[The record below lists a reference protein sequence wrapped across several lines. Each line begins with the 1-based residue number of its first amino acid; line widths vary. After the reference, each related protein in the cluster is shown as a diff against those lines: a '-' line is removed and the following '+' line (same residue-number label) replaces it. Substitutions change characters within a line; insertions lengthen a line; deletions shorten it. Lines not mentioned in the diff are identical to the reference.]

1 MNIASALLKQIIVQ
15 KDLDTWANLKEHYL
29 PGDFQSIFKVLDK
42 HIEQYQDLPQFEDLR
57 YEIRD
62 RKLQEKIFAIESVD
76 VEVDAWLLLDYLKN
90 EYAQVEILDQLDR
103 YIDNTVA
110 MATAEE
116 NIEQLQEI
124 VLKVSESVD
133 VKPPAESME
142 KISLFEDDKELSKYL
157 PLGLNSEYDSEIQ
170 FSPKDLVLVGGRRGS
185 GKSVTCCNLAAN
197 VYESGRS
204 AIYFTI
210 EMDSRSILQRIC
222 SVATKVPLKRLRSKM
237 LASDEWNKVAGWWAG
252 RFDGGH
258 ELLPEFIKSADKAN
272 DFEAFHTKLTKLQ
285 LHKDRQIDVIY
296 DPALTLSKIQSELD
310 KKVNQLDIGVVIVD
324 YLNQVKRHNAPS
336 RSGQYDWTEQIE
348 VSKKMKLYAQEYETM
363 FFAPY
368 QTDASGEARFAK
380 GILDAAD
387 AAYSLETWEQED
399 NCMTFNCTK
408 MRSNVMKSFSSVID
422 WETLKIGPQS
432 QINPKDKEDMSNSM
446 KTGEEVD
453 DL

>member
-15 KDLDTWANLKEHYL
+15 KDLDTWAKLKEHYL
-29 PGDFQSIFKVLDK
+29 PGEYQSIFRILDK
-42 HIEQYQDLPQFEDLR
+42 HIDNYQDLPQFEDLQ
-57 YEIRD
+57 YEVRD

-90 EYAQVEILDQLDR
+90 EYAQIEILDELDK

-124 VLKVSESVD
+124 VLRVSDKVD
-133 VKPPAESME
+133 VKPPEESMQS
-142 KISLFEDDKELSKYL
+142 ISLFEDDKELASYL
-157 PLGLNSEYDSEIQ
+157 PLGLNSEYDSQIQ
-170 FSPKDLVLVGGRRGS
+170 FSPKDLVLVGGRRGA
-185 GKSVTCCNLAAN
+185 GKSLTCCNLASN
-197 VYESGRS
+197 VYDAGRS
-204 AIYFTI
+204 ALYFTI
-210 EMDSRSILQRIC
+210 EMDSRQILQRIC
-222 SVATKVPLKRLRSKM
+222 SVSTKIPLKRLRSKM
-237 LASDEWNKVAGWWAG
+237 LSSEEWSRIGGWWAG

-258 ELLPEFIKSADKAN
+258 ELLPEFEKTH
-272 DFEAFHTKLTKLQ
+272 DFETFHKNLTKLS
-285 LHKDRQIDVIY
+285 LHKERQLDVIY

-310 KKVNQLDIGVVIVD
+310 KKVNQLDVGVVIVD

-336 RSGQYDWTEQIE
+336 RTGQYDWTEQIE
-348 VSKKMKLYAQEYETM
+348 VSKKMKLYAQEYETL

-387 AAYSLETWEQED
+387 AAFSLETWEQSD

-408 MRSNVMKSFSSVID
+408 MRNNRMESFTSEVD
-422 WETLKIGPQS
+422 WETLKIGPAS
-432 QINPKDKEDMSNSM
+432 ALNPKQREDIENNM
-446 KTGEEVD
+446 KTGENVD
-453 DL
+453 DI

>member
-15 KDLDTWANLKEHYL
+15 KDLDTWSKLKEHYL
-29 PGDFQSIFKVLDK
+29 PGDYQPIFKILDK
-42 HIEQYQDLPQFEDLR
+42 HIENYQDLPLFEDLQ
-57 YEIRD
+57 YEVRD
-62 RKLQEKIFAIESVD
+62 RKLQEKIFAIESID

-90 EYAQVEILDQLDR
+90 EYAQIEILDELDR
-103 YIDNTVA
+103 YIDKTVA

-124 VLKVSESVD
+124 VLRVSEKVD
-133 VKPPAESME
+133 VKPPEESMQR
-142 KISLFEDDKELSKYL
+142 ITLFEDDKELSKYL
-157 PLGLNSEYDSEIQ
+157 PLGLNSEYDSQIQ

-185 GKSVTCCNLAAN
+185 GKSVTCCNLASN
-197 VYESGRS
+197 VYDSGRS
-204 AIYFTI
+204 ALYFTI
-210 EMDSRSILQRIC
+210 EMDSRQILQRIC
-222 SVATKVPLKRLRSKM
+222 SVSTKIPLKRLRSKM
-237 LASDEWNKVAGWWAG
+237 LSKDEWSRVAGWWAG
-252 RFDGGH
+252 RFEGGH
-258 ELLPEFIKSADKAN
+258 ELLPEFEKTGNFD
-272 DFEAFHTKLTKLQ
+272 DFHAKLTRLELDKE
-285 LHKDRQIDVIY
+285 KQIDVIY

-310 KKVNQLDIGVVIVD
+310 KKVGQLDIGVVIVD
-324 YLNQVKRHNAPS
+324 YLNQVKRHNAPC

-387 AAYSLETWEQED
+387 AAYALETWEQQDE
-399 NCMTFNCTK
+399 CMTFNCVK
-408 MRSNVMKSFSSVID
+408 MRSNEMRSFSSVVD

-432 QINPKDKEDMSNSM
+432 QINPKEREAMESSM
-446 KTGEEVD
+446 KTGEDVD

>member
-15 KDLDTWANLKEHYL
+15 KDLDTWSKLKEHYL
-29 PGDFQSIFKVLDK
+29 PGEYQSIFRILDK
-42 HIEQYQDLPQFEDLR
+42 HIDNYQDLPKFEDLR
-57 YEIRD
+57 YEVRD

-90 EYAQVEILDQLDR
+90 EYAQVEILDELDK

-110 MATAEE
+110 MASAEE

-124 VLKVSESVD
+124 VLRVSDKVD
-133 VKPPAESME
+133 VKAPEESMQS
-142 KISLFEDDKELSKYL
+142 ISLFEDDKELSRYL
-157 PLGLNSEYDSEIQ
+157 PLGLNSEYDSQIQ
-170 FSPKDLVLVGGRRGS
+170 FSPKDLVLVGGRRGA

-197 VYESGRS
+197 VYDSGRS
-204 AIYFTI
+204 ALYFTI

-222 SVATKVPLKRLRSKM
+222 SVSTKIPLKRLRSKM
-237 LASDEWNKVAGWWAG
+237 LSTEEWNLVGGWWAG

-258 ELLPEFIKSADKAN
+258 ELLPEFVKTH
-272 DFEAFHTKLTKLQ
+272 DFDTFHKKLTKLP
-285 LHKDRQIDVIY
+285 LHKEKQLDVIY

-310 KKVNQLDIGVVIVD
+310 KKVNQLDVGVVIVD

-348 VSKKMKLYAQEYETM
+348 VSKKMKLYAQEYETL

-387 AAYSLETWEQED
+387 AAYALETWDQQD
-399 NCMTFNCTK
+399 GCITFNCVK
-408 MRSNVMKSFSSVID
+408 MRSNRMESFTSAVD
-422 WETLKIGPQS
+422 WETLKIGPQTAL
-432 QINPKDKEDMSNSM
+432 NPKEKENIENSM
-446 KTGEEVD
+446 KTGEDVD
-453 DL
+453 DI

>member
-15 KDLDTWANLKEHYL
+15 KDLDTWSKLKEHYL
-29 PGDFQSIFKVLDK
+29 PGEYQSIFRILDK
-42 HIEQYQDLPQFEDLR
+42 HIDNYQDLPQFEDLQ
-57 YEIRD
+57 YEVRD

-90 EYAQVEILDQLDR
+90 EYAQIEILDELDK

-124 VLKVSESVD
+124 VLRVSDKVD
-133 VKPPAESME
+133 VKAPEESMQS
-142 KISLFEDDKELSKYL
+142 ISLFEDDKELASYL
-157 PLGLNSEYDSEIQ
+157 PLGLNSEYDSQIQ
-170 FSPKDLVLVGGRRGS
+170 FSPKDLVLVGGRRGA
-185 GKSVTCCNLAAN
+185 GKSLTCCNLASN
-197 VYESGRS
+197 VYDSGRS
-204 AIYFTI
+204 ALYFTI
-210 EMDSRSILQRIC
+210 EMDSRQILQRIC
-222 SVATKVPLKRLRSKM
+222 SVSTKIPLRRLRSKM
-237 LASDEWNKVAGWWAG
+237 LSSEEWSRVGGWWAG

-258 ELLPEFIKSADKAN
+258 DLLPEFEKTH
-272 DFEAFHTKLTKLQ
+272 DFDTFHKNLTKLP
-285 LHKDRQIDVIY
+285 LHKERQLDVIY

-310 KKVNQLDIGVVIVD
+310 KKVNQLDVGVVIVD

-348 VSKKMKLYAQEYETM
+348 VSKKMKLYAQEYETL

-387 AAYSLETWEQED
+387 AAFSLETWEQSD

-408 MRSNVMKSFSSVID
+408 MRSNRMQSFTSEVD
-422 WETLKIGPQS
+422 WETLKIGPAS
-432 QINPKDKEDMSNSM
+432 ALNPKQREDIENNM
-446 KTGEEVD
+446 KTGENVD
-453 DL
+453 DI

>member
-15 KDLDTWANLKEHYL
+15 KDLDTWSKLKEHYL
-29 PGDFQSIFKVLDK
+29 PGEYQSIFRILDK
-42 HIEQYQDLPQFEDLR
+42 HIDNYQDLPQFEDLQ
-57 YEIRD
+57 YEVRD

-90 EYAQVEILDQLDR
+90 EYAQIEILDELDK

-124 VLKVSESVD
+124 VLRVSDKVD
-133 VKPPAESME
+133 VKAPEESMQS
-142 KISLFEDDKELSKYL
+142 ISLFEDDKELASYL
-157 PLGLNSEYDSEIQ
+157 PLGLNSEYDSQIQ
-170 FSPKDLVLVGGRRGS
+170 FSPKDLVLVGGRRGA
-185 GKSVTCCNLAAN
+185 GKSLTCCNLASN
-197 VYESGRS
+197 VYDSGRS
-204 AIYFTI
+204 ALYFTI
-210 EMDSRSILQRIC
+210 EMDSRQILQRIC
-222 SVATKVPLKRLRSKM
+222 SVSTKIPLKRLRSKM
-237 LASDEWNKVAGWWAG
+237 LSSEEWSRVGGWWAG

-258 ELLPEFIKSADKAN
+258 DLLPEFEKTH
-272 DFEAFHTKLTKLQ
+272 DFDTFHKNLTKLP
-285 LHKDRQIDVIY
+285 LHKERQLDVIY

-310 KKVNQLDIGVVIVD
+310 KKVNQLDVGVVIVD

-348 VSKKMKLYAQEYETM
+348 VSKKMKLYAQEYEIL

-387 AAYSLETWEQED
+387 AAFSLETWEQSD

-408 MRSNVMKSFSSVID
+408 MRSNRMQSFTSEVD
-422 WETLKIGPQS
+422 WETLKIGPGS
-432 QINPKDKEDMSNSM
+432 ALNPKEREDIESNM
-446 KTGEEVD
+446 KTGENVD
-453 DL
+453 DI

>member
-1 MNIASALLKQIIVQ
+1 LNIASALLKQIIVQ
-15 KDLDTWANLKEHYL
+15 KDLDTWSKLKEHYL
-29 PGDFQSIFKVLDK
+29 PGEYQSIFRILDK
-42 HIEQYQDLPQFEDLR
+42 HIDNYQDLPQFEDLR
-57 YEIRD
+57 YEVRD

-90 EYAQVEILDQLDR
+90 EYAQIEILDELDK

-124 VLKVSESVD
+124 VLRVSDKVD
-133 VKPPAESME
+133 VKAPEESMQS
-142 KISLFEDDKELSKYL
+142 ISLFEDDKELASYL
-157 PLGLNSEYDSEIQ
+157 PLGLNSEYDSQIQ
-170 FSPKDLVLVGGRRGS
+170 FSPKDLVLVGGRRGA
-185 GKSVTCCNLAAN
+185 GKSLTCCNLASN
-197 VYESGRS
+197 VYDSGRS
-204 AIYFTI
+204 ALYFTI
-210 EMDSRSILQRIC
+210 EMDSRQILQRIC
-222 SVATKVPLKRLRSKM
+222 SVSTKIPLKRLRSKM
-237 LASDEWNKVAGWWAG
+237 LSSEEWSRVGGWWAG

-258 ELLPEFIKSADKAN
+258 DLLPEFEKTH
-272 DFEAFHTKLTKLQ
+272 DFDTFHKNLTKLP
-285 LHKDRQIDVIY
+285 LHKERQLDVIY

-310 KKVNQLDIGVVIVD
+310 KKVNQLDVGVVIVD

-348 VSKKMKLYAQEYETM
+348 VSKKMKLYAQEYETL

-387 AAYSLETWEQED
+387 AAFSLETWEQSD

-408 MRSNVMKSFSSVID
+408 MRSNRMQSFTSEVD
-422 WETLKIGPQS
+422 WETLKIGPGS
-432 QINPKDKEDMSNSM
+432 ALNPKEREDIESNM
-446 KTGEEVD
+446 KTGENVD
-453 DL
+453 DI

>member
-1 MNIASALLKQIIVQ
+1 
-15 KDLDTWANLKEHYL
+15 
-29 PGDFQSIFKVLDK
+29 
-42 HIEQYQDLPQFEDLR
+42 
-57 YEIRD
+57 
-62 RKLQEKIFAIESVD
+62 
-76 VEVDAWLLLDYLKN
+76 
-90 EYAQVEILDQLDR
+90 
-103 YIDNTVA
+103 
-110 MATAEE
+110 
-116 NIEQLQEI
+116 
-124 VLKVSESVD
+124 
-133 VKPPAESME
+133 
-142 KISLFEDDKELSKYL
+142 
-157 PLGLNSEYDSEIQ
+157 
-170 FSPKDLVLVGGRRGS
+170 LVLVGGRRGS

-237 LASDEWNKVAGWWAG
+237 LSGPEWSLVAGWWAG

-258 ELLPEFIKSADKAN
+258 ELLPEFEKTK

>member
-15 KDLDTWANLKEHYL
+15 KDLDTWAKLKEHYL
-29 PGDFQSIFKVLDK
+29 PGEYQSIFRILDK
-42 HIEQYQDLPQFEDLR
+42 HIDNYQDLPQFEDLQ
-57 YEIRD
+57 YEVRD

-90 EYAQVEILDQLDR
+90 EYAQIEILDELDK

-124 VLKVSESVD
+124 VLRVSDKVD
-133 VKPPAESME
+133 VKPPEESMQS
-142 KISLFEDDKELSKYL
+142 ISLFEDDKELASYL
-157 PLGLNSEYDSEIQ
+157 PLGLNSEYDSQIQ
-170 FSPKDLVLVGGRRGS
+170 FSPKDLVLVGGRRGA
-185 GKSVTCCNLAAN
+185 GKSLTCCNLASN
-197 VYESGRS
+197 VYDAGRS
-204 AIYFTI
+204 ALYFTI
-210 EMDSRSILQRIC
+210 EMDSRQILQRIC
-222 SVATKVPLKRLRSKM
+222 SVSTKIPLKRLRSKM
-237 LASDEWNKVAGWWAG
+237 LSSEEWSRIGGWWAG

-258 ELLPEFIKSADKAN
+258 ELLPEFEKTH
-272 DFEAFHTKLTKLQ
+272 DFETFHKNLTKLS
-285 LHKDRQIDVIY
+285 LHKERQLDVIY

-310 KKVNQLDIGVVIVD
+310 KKVNQLDVGVVIVD

-348 VSKKMKLYAQEYETM
+348 VSKKMKLYAQEYETL

-387 AAYSLETWEQED
+387 AAFSLETWEQSD

-408 MRSNVMKSFSSVID
+408 MRSNRMQSFTSEVD
-422 WETLKIGPQS
+422 WETLKIGPGS
-432 QINPKDKEDMSNSM
+432 ALNPKEREDIESNM
-446 KTGEEVD
+446 KTGENVD
-453 DL
+453 DI

>member
-15 KDLDTWANLKEHYL
+15 KDLDTWSKLKEHYL
-29 PGDFQSIFKVLDK
+29 PGDYQSIFKILDK
-42 HIEQYQDLPQFEDLR
+42 HIENYQDLPQFEDLQ
-57 YEIRD
+57 YEVRD

-76 VEVDAWLLLDYLKN
+76 VEIDAWLLLDYLKN
-90 EYAQVEILDQLDR
+90 EYAQIEILDELDK
-103 YIDNTVA
+103 YVDNTVA
-110 MATAEE
+110 MASAEE

-124 VLKVSESVD
+124 VLRVSDKVD
-133 VKPPAESME
+133 VKPPEESMQR
-142 KISLFEDDKELSKYL
+142 ISLFDNDKELSKYL
-157 PLGLNSEYDSEIQ
+157 PLGLNSEYDSQIQ
-170 FSPKDLVLVGGRRGS
+170 FSPKDLVLVGGRRGA

-197 VYESGRS
+197 VYESGKS

-222 SVATKVPLKRLRSKM
+222 SVATRIPLKRLRSKM
-237 LASDEWNKVAGWWAG
+237 LSKEEWSNVAGWWAG

-258 ELLPEFIKSADKAN
+258 DLLPEFEKTG
-272 DFEAFHTKLTKLQ
+272 DFDDFHTKLTRLD
-285 LHKDRQIDVIY
+285 LHKDRQLEVIY

-310 KKVNQLDIGVVIVD
+310 KLSSQLDIGVVIVD

-368 QTDASGEARFAK
+368 QTDSTGEARFAK

-387 AAYSLETWEQED
+387 AAYSLETWEQDDE
-399 NCMTFNCTK
+399 CMTFNCVK
-408 MRSNVMKSFSSVID
+408 MRSNEMKSFSSVVD

-432 QINPKDKEDMSNSM
+432 QTNPKEREAMENSM
-446 KTGEEVD
+446 KTGEDVD

>member
-15 KDLDTWANLKEHYL
+15 KDLDTWSKLKEHYL
-29 PGDFQSIFKVLDK
+29 PGEYQSIFRILDK
-42 HIEQYQDLPQFEDLR
+42 HIDNYQDLPQFEDLR
-57 YEIRD
+57 YEVRD

-90 EYAQVEILDQLDR
+90 EYAQIEILDELDK

-124 VLKVSESVD
+124 VLRVSDKVD
-133 VKPPAESME
+133 VKAPEESMQS
-142 KISLFEDDKELSKYL
+142 ISLFEDDKELASYL
-157 PLGLNSEYDSEIQ
+157 PLGLNSEYDSQIQ
-170 FSPKDLVLVGGRRGS
+170 FSPKDLVLVGGRRGA
-185 GKSVTCCNLAAN
+185 GKSLTCCNLASN
-197 VYESGRS
+197 VYDSGRS
-204 AIYFTI
+204 ALYFTI
-210 EMDSRSILQRIC
+210 EMDSRQILQRIC
-222 SVATKVPLKRLRSKM
+222 SVSTKIPLKRLRSKM
-237 LASDEWNKVAGWWAG
+237 LSSEEWSRVGGWWAG

-258 ELLPEFIKSADKAN
+258 DLLPEFEKTH
-272 DFEAFHTKLTKLQ
+272 DFDTFHKNLTKLP
-285 LHKDRQIDVIY
+285 LHKERQLDVIY

-310 KKVNQLDIGVVIVD
+310 KKVNQLDVGVVIVD

-348 VSKKMKLYAQEYETM
+348 VSKKMKLYAQEYETL

-387 AAYSLETWEQED
+387 AAFSLETWEQSD

-408 MRSNVMKSFSSVID
+408 MRSNRMQSFTSEVD
-422 WETLKIGPQS
+422 WETLKIGPGS
-432 QINPKDKEDMSNSM
+432 ALNPKEREDIESNM
-446 KTGEEVD
+446 KTGENVD
-453 DL
+453 DI

>member
-1 MNIASALLKQIIVQ
+1 LNIASALLKQIIVQ
-15 KDLDTWANLKEHYL
+15 KDLDTWSKLKEHYL
-29 PGDFQSIFKVLDK
+29 PGDYQSVFKILDK
-42 HIEQYQDLPQFEDLR
+42 HIENYQDLPQFEDLQ
-57 YEIRD
+57 YEVRD

-90 EYAQVEILDQLDR
+90 EYAQIEILDELDK
-103 YIDNTVA
+103 YVDNTVA
-110 MATAEE
+110 MASAEE

-124 VLKVSESVD
+124 VLRVSDKVD
-133 VKPPAESME
+133 VKPPEESMQR
-142 KISLFEDDKELSKYL
+142 ISLFDNDKELSKYL
-157 PLGLNSEYDSEIQ
+157 PLGLNSDYDSQIQ
-170 FSPKDLVLVGGRRGS
+170 FSPKDLVLVGGRRGA

-197 VYESGRS
+197 VYESGKS

-222 SVATKVPLKRLRSKM
+222 SVATRIPLKRLRSKM
-237 LASDEWNKVAGWWAG
+237 LSKEEWSNVAGWWAG

-258 ELLPEFIKSADKAN
+258 DLLPEFEKTG
-272 DFEAFHTKLTKLQ
+272 DFDDFHTKLTKLD
-285 LHKDRQIDVIY
+285 LHKDRQLEVIY

-310 KKVNQLDIGVVIVD
+310 KLSSQLDIGVVIVD

-368 QTDASGEARFAK
+368 QTDSTGEARFAK

-387 AAYSLETWEQED
+387 AAYSLETWEQDDE
-399 NCMTFNCTK
+399 CMTFNCVK
-408 MRSNVMKSFSSVID
+408 MRSNEMKSFSSVVD

-432 QINPKDKEDMSNSM
+432 QTNPKEREAMENSM
-446 KTGEEVD
+446 KTGEDVD

>member
-15 KDLDTWANLKEHYL
+15 KDLDTWSKLKEHYL
-29 PGDFQSIFKVLDK
+29 PGDYQPIFKILDK
-42 HIEQYQDLPQFEDLR
+42 HIENYQDLPLFEDLQ
-57 YEIRD
+57 YEVRD
-62 RKLQEKIFAIESVD
+62 RKLQEKIFAIESID

-90 EYAQVEILDQLDR
+90 EYAQIEILDELDR
-103 YIDNTVA
+103 YIDKTVA

-124 VLKVSESVD
+124 VLRVSEKVD
-133 VKPPAESME
+133 VKPPEESMQR
-142 KISLFEDDKELSKYL
+142 ITLFEDDKELSKYL
-157 PLGLNSEYDSEIQ
+157 PLGLNSEYDSQIQ

-185 GKSVTCCNLAAN
+185 GKSVTCCNLASN
-197 VYESGRS
+197 VYDSGRS
-204 AIYFTI
+204 ALYFTI
-210 EMDSRSILQRIC
+210 EMDSRQILQRIC
-222 SVATKVPLKRLRSKM
+222 SVSTKIPLKRLRSKM
-237 LASDEWNKVAGWWAG
+237 LSKDEWSRVAGWWAG
-252 RFDGGH
+252 RFEGGH
-258 ELLPEFIKSADKAN
+258 ELLPEFERTGNFD
-272 DFEAFHTKLTKLQ
+272 EFHTKLTRLELDKE
-285 LHKDRQIDVIY
+285 KQIDVIY

-310 KKVNQLDIGVVIVD
+310 KKVGQLDVGVVIVD

-387 AAYSLETWEQED
+387 AAYALETWEQQDE
-399 NCMTFNCTK
+399 CMTFNCVK
-408 MRSNVMKSFSSVID
+408 MRSNEMRSFSSVVD

-432 QINPKDKEDMSNSM
+432 QINPKEKEAMESSM
-446 KTGEEVD
+446 KTGEDVD

>member
-15 KDLDTWANLKEHYL
+15 KDLDTWSKLKEHYL
-29 PGDFQSIFKVLDK
+29 PGDYQPIFKILDK
-42 HIEQYQDLPQFEDLR
+42 HIENYQDLPLFEDLQ
-57 YEIRD
+57 YEVRD
-62 RKLQEKIFAIESVD
+62 RKLQEKIFAIESID

-90 EYAQVEILDQLDR
+90 EYAQIEILDELDR
-103 YIDNTVA
+103 YIDKTVA

-124 VLKVSESVD
+124 VLRVSEKVD
-133 VKPPAESME
+133 VKPPEESMQR
-142 KISLFEDDKELSKYL
+142 ITLFEDDKELSKYL
-157 PLGLNSEYDSEIQ
+157 PLGLNSEYDSQIQ

-185 GKSVTCCNLAAN
+185 GKSVTCCNLASN
-197 VYESGRS
+197 VYDSGRS
-204 AIYFTI
+204 ALYFTI
-210 EMDSRSILQRIC
+210 EMDSRQILQRIC
-222 SVATKVPLKRLRSKM
+222 SVSTKIPLKRLRSKM
-237 LASDEWNKVAGWWAG
+237 LSKDEWSRVAGWWAG
-252 RFDGGH
+252 RFEGGH
-258 ELLPEFIKSADKAN
+258 ELLPEFEKTGNFD
-272 DFEAFHTKLTKLQ
+272 DFHTKLTRLELDKE
-285 LHKDRQIDVIY
+285 KQIDVIY

-310 KKVNQLDIGVVIVD
+310 KKVGQLDIGVVIVD

-387 AAYSLETWEQED
+387 AAYALETWEQQDE
-399 NCMTFNCTK
+399 CMTFNCVK
-408 MRSNVMKSFSSVID
+408 MRSNEMRSFSSVVD

-432 QINPKDKEDMSNSM
+432 QINPKEKEAMESSM
-446 KTGEEVD
+446 KTGEDVD

>member
-1 MNIASALLKQIIVQ
+1 MNIASALIKRTLELR
-15 KDLDTWANLKEHYL
+15 DFETWTQVHKRYL
-29 PGDFQSIFKVLDK
+29 PSEYHSLHSIIDK
-42 HIEQYQDLPQFEDLR
+42 HSEKFHTMPSIEDLKL
-57 YEIRD
+57 EIRD
-62 RKLQEKIFAIESVD
+62 SNTREKLYA
-76 VEVDAWLLLDYLKN
+76 VEAVKVDAEPYMLLQYLKN
-90 EYAQVEILDQLDR
+90 EYTQKEILTSLED
-103 YIDNTVA
+103 YVENSVA
-110 MATAEE
+110 FEDA
-116 NIEQLQEI
+116 Q
-124 VLKVSESVD
+124 ESVD
-133 VKPPAESME
+133 HLHQIVLDIEDKVDLEEPQESMQRIE
-142 KISLFEDDKELSKYL
+142 LFEPEEDLERYI
-157 PLGLNSEYDSEIQ
+157 PLGLNEEYDLDIQ
-170 FSPKDLVLVGGRRGS
+170 FSPRDLVMVGGKRGA
-185 GKSVTCCNLAAN
+185 GKSVICAN
-197 VYESGRS
+197 IANNVVESGKS

-222 SVATKVPLKRLRSKM
+222 SVATRVPLKRLRSKM
-237 LASDEWNKVAGWWAG
+237 LSSDEWNAVAGWWAG

-258 ELLPEFIKSADKAN
+258 ELLPEFEKTR
-272 DFEAFHTKLTKLQ
+272 DFEAFHDRLTRLQ

-310 KKVNQLDIGVVIVD
+310 KKVNQLDVGVVIVD

-399 NCMTFNCTK
+399 NCITFNCTK

-432 QINPKDKEDMSNSM
+432 QINPKDKEDISNSM
-446 KTGEEVD
+446 KTGEDVD

>member
-1 MNIASALLKQIIVQ
+1 LNIASALLKQIIVQ
-15 KDLDTWANLKEHYL
+15 KDLDTWSKLKEHYL
-29 PGDFQSIFKVLDK
+29 PGEYQSIFRILDK
-42 HIEQYQDLPQFEDLR
+42 HIDNYQDLPQFEDLQ
-57 YEIRD
+57 YEVRD

-90 EYAQVEILDQLDR
+90 EYAQIEILDELDK

-124 VLKVSESVD
+124 VLRVSDKVD
-133 VKPPAESME
+133 VKAPEESMQS
-142 KISLFEDDKELSKYL
+142 ISLFEDDKELASYL
-157 PLGLNSEYDSEIQ
+157 PLGLNSEYDSQIQ
-170 FSPKDLVLVGGRRGS
+170 FSPKDLVLVGGRRGA
-185 GKSVTCCNLAAN
+185 GKSLTCCNLASN
-197 VYESGRS
+197 VYDSGRS
-204 AIYFTI
+204 ALYFTI
-210 EMDSRSILQRIC
+210 EMDSRQILQRIC
-222 SVATKVPLKRLRSKM
+222 SVSTKIPLKRLRSKM
-237 LASDEWNKVAGWWAG
+237 LSSEEWSRVGGWWAG

-258 ELLPEFIKSADKAN
+258 DLLPEFEKTH
-272 DFEAFHTKLTKLQ
+272 DFDTFHKNLTKLP
-285 LHKDRQIDVIY
+285 LHKERQLDVIY

-310 KKVNQLDIGVVIVD
+310 KKVNQLDVGVVIVD

-348 VSKKMKLYAQEYETM
+348 VSKKMKLYAQEYETL

-387 AAYSLETWEQED
+387 AAFSLETWEQSD

-408 MRSNVMKSFSSVID
+408 MRSNRMESFTSEVD
-422 WETLKIGPQS
+422 WETLKIGPAS
-432 QINPKDKEDMSNSM
+432 ALNPKQREDIESNM
-446 KTGEEVD
+446 KTGENVD
-453 DL
+453 DI